1 MYIETVVCVKE
12 LCRTYSS
19 VGSRKTVN
27 ALKGISFEIK
37 RGEIFGLLG
46 PNGAGKTT
54 TIKILTTLLAPT
66 SGQSKVLGFD
76 TFGEEKKIRPH
87 INFIFGGESGVYR
100 RLTGRENLNY
110 FANLYNLD
118 KDTRLERREE
128 LLRFVGLSEYADKK
142 VETYSKGMIQRLQ
155 IARGLI
161 NEPDILFL
169 DEPTIGLDPV
179 GAREL
184 RSLIKKLSEQ
194 DKTILLTTHYM
205 QEADELCD
213 RIAVINHG
221 NLIALDTPEKLKAE
235 SGLTTIIEVVLDEI
249 RSETLELIKKI
260 AHIKTAD
267 VEKYGERQTLRI
279 HCSYQQNVT
288 EEVLELLKQHHIVS
302 FVERDMTL
310 EDVYVK
316 LVGGNI

>member
-1 MYIETVVCVKE
+1 METVVCVKE

-110 FANLYNLD
+110 FANLYKLD

-128 LLRFVGLSEYADKK
+128 LLRFVGLSEHADKK

-194 DKTILLTTHYM
+194 NKTILLTTHYM

>member
-1 MYIETVVCVKE
+1 METVVCVKE

-76 TFGEEKKIRPH
+76 TFGEEKKRRRH
-87 INFIFGGESGVYR
+87 INFICGGGSGVYR

-110 FANLYNLD
+110 FANLYKLD

-128 LLRFVGLSEYADKK
+128 LLRFVGLSEHADKK

-194 DKTILLTTHYM
+194 NKTILLTTHYM

>member
-1 MYIETVVCVKE
+1 MYMETVVCVKE

-110 FANLYNLD
+110 FANLYKLD

-128 LLRFVGLSEYADKK
+128 LLRFVGLSEHADK
-142 VETYSKGMIQRLQ
+142 RW
-155 IARGLI
+155 R
-161 NEPDILFL
+161 
-169 DEPTIGLDPV
+169 
-179 GAREL
+179 
-184 RSLIKKLSEQ
+184 
-194 DKTILLTTHYM
+194 H
-205 QEADELCD
+205 
-213 RIAVINHG
+213 
-221 NLIALDTPEKLKAE
+221 TPKA
-235 SGLTTIIEVVLDEI
+235 
-249 RSETLELIKKI
+249 
-260 AHIKTAD
+260 
-267 VEKYGERQTLRI
+267 
-279 HCSYQQNVT
+279 
-288 EEVLELLKQHHIVS
+288 
-302 FVERDMTL
+302 
-310 EDVYVK
+310 
-316 LVGGNI
+316 

>member
-1 MYIETVVCVKE
+1 
-12 LCRTYSS
+12 
-19 VGSRKTVN
+19 
-27 ALKGISFEIK
+27 
-37 RGEIFGLLG
+37 
-46 PNGAGKTT
+46 
-54 TIKILTTLLAPT
+54 
-66 SGQSKVLGFD
+66 
-76 TFGEEKKIRPH
+76 
-87 INFIFGGESGVYR
+87 
-100 RLTGRENLNY
+100 
-110 FANLYNLD
+110 
-118 KDTRLERREE
+118 
-128 LLRFVGLSEYADKK
+128 
-142 VETYSKGMIQRLQ
+142 MIQRLQ